1 MKKTVEPRTTR
12 LNLDLPAKARL
23 RLENLREK
31 TEAASYVEVVRLAL
45 AVLEL
50 VVEKR
55 AEGYSMYFEKGDRRV
70 ELMLPEA

>member
-1 MKKTVEPRTTR
+1 MKSTIEPRTTR
-12 LNLDLPAKARL
+12 LNLDLPTKARL

-50 VVEKR
+50 VVDKR
-55 AEGYSMYFEKGDRRV
+55 AEGYSLFFEKDNRRV
-70 ELMLPEA
+70 ELMLPDA